1 MILLVLESGNTDNYL
16 CLNNRC
22 RKGTADLLVNLADLW
37 PVGEPSAVALQSRR
51 ICGDSSPGNFWVNTC
66 LLFKLDI
73 PSLVTSSTDFFC
85 LVPTLL
91 RKVLLLATSMC
102 ANTVGLWFHNNSLL
116 HGDVFLQETCIWIAS
131 RVFWFFGSVTSR
143 NLVMSWNGHM
153 QDLGW
158 NIVIHMM
165 CTLKSRVAW
174 S

>member
-1 MILLVLESGNTDNYL
+1 MILLVFESGNTDNCP

-102 ANTVGLWFHNNSLL
+102 ANTVGL
-116 HGDVFLQETCIWIAS
+116 
-131 RVFWFFGSVTSR
+131 
-143 NLVMSWNGHM
+143 
-153 QDLGW
+153 
-158 NIVIHMM
+158 
-165 CTLKSRVAW
+165 
-174 S
+174 